1 MHRILFALGP
11 GENLSSM
18 AELPKLHTLLVL
30 TAGGLVVGLTYLYQ
44 TRRPHPIV
52 DPIEANALH
61 GGRMSLT
68 DSVLVS
74 LQSLLSC
81 GFGLSLGIEGGF
93 TQAAGAVGSK
103 VGRLLKRRRHDVR
116 MPASAQAPR
125 VASQVPSVRHLRA
138 RRTDSNSLSASY
150 TVATLPPVV
159 AAAVAGTLAA
169 HTFVGHTYHVHLE
182 KLNRGPTRAP
192 RDSCRSWHRMRS
204 AFGRADARR
213 DGDGTPI
220 PPQRLASRTARRTCW
235 RLSWS
240 AKLPPPPCRSA
251 PDSAAD
257 FFQHRS
263 LSAR

>member
-1 MHRILFALGP
+1 
-11 GENLSSM
+11 M

-116 MPASAQAPR
+116 MLVGAGAAGGIAGAFGAPFAGAAYGFELM
-125 VASQVPSVRHLRA
+125 VG
-138 RRTDSNSLSASY
+138 SY

-169 HTFVGHTYHVHLE
+169 HTFVGHTYHVHLD
-182 KLNRGPTRAP
+182 KLNLAQQGHLRQL
-192 RDSCRSWHRMRS
+192 SL
-204 AFGRADARR
+204 
-213 DGDGTPI
+213 
-220 PPQRLASRTARRTCW
+220 LASHAVCF
-235 RLSWS
+235 
-240 AKLPPPPCRSA
+240 RSC
-251 PDSAAD
+251 
-257 FFQHRS
+257 
-263 LSAR
+263 